1 MHYILGCSL
10 NDSYHTS
17 VKLSMVCCVHLVALL
32 KRGKISQGNIN
43 LDFYHKIMDLLLI
56 PLN

>member
-1 MHYILGCSL
+1 MTVTTHQL
-10 NDSYHTS
+10 
-17 VKLSMVCCVHLVALL
+17 KLSMGCCVHPVALL

-56 PLN
+56 LLNGMSSFA